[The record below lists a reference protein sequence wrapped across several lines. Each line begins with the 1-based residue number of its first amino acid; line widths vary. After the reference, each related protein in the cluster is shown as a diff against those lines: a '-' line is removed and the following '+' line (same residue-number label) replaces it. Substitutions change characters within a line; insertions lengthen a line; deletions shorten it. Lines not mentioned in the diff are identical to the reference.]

1 MSFAPRRQHDG
12 RRAGARQSETA
23 EVNVSVVSVSYR
35 SARVLI
41 DCLRS
46 IAGERSTPGVN
57 IRAVAVDNASGDY
70 PMLSQAVRENGWSS
84 WVELIPAPRNGGF
97 AYGNNL
103 GIRFA
108 LDSGAD
114 YVLLLNP
121 DTQVRPR
128 AIASLVAF
136 LESRPDVAIA
146 GPSFENADGTE
157 WPMAFRFPSLVSE
170 LSAALGIGIVTRL
183 LGNRTVARR
192 MSGAAQR
199 VDWVS
204 GAAMMIRA
212 PVFAR
217 IGGFDESYF
226 LYFEETDF
234 CFRAARAGLAT
245 WYFPASR
252 VMHIMGQ
259 STDVVIGGWRAPKR
273 LPGYWFESRRRYLAA
288 SLGVG
293 AAMAADLL
301 VLIAYP
307 IGYLKQMLLGRGRAM
322 VPHYLRD
329 VWRHSLLRQR
339 NRALAPLRTRL
350 AASGPN

>member
-1 MSFAPRRQHDG
+1 M
-12 RRAGARQSETA
+12 
-23 EVNVSVVSVSYR
+23 SVSYR
-35 SARVLI
+35 SARLQI

-57 IRAVAVDNASGDY
+57 IRAVVVDNASGDH
-70 PMLSQAVRENGWSS
+70 PDLSQAVHENGWSS
-84 WVELIPAPRNGGF
+84 WVELILAPRNGGF

-103 GIRFA
+103 GIRRA
-108 LDSGAD
+108 IESGAD
-114 YVLLLNP
+114 YLLLLNP

-136 LESRPDVAIA
+136 LESHPGIAIA
-146 GPSFENADGTE
+146 GPSFENADGAE

-170 LSAALGIGIVTRL
+170 LATALGMGLVTRL
-183 LGNRTVARR
+183 LGNRMVARR
-192 MSGAAQR
+192 MSGDPQR

-204 GAAMMIRA
+204 GAAMMIHAR
-212 PVFAR
+212 VFALM
-217 IGGFDESYF
+217 GGFDESYF

-234 CFRAARAGLAT
+234 CFRAARAGFAT
-245 WYFPASR
+245 WYVPASR

-259 STDVVIGGWRAPKR
+259 STDVVIEHGREPKR

-293 AAMAADLL
+293 GAMAADLL
-301 VLIAYP
+301 VLLAYP
-307 IGYLKQMLLGRGRAM
+307 VGYLKQTLLGRRRAM

-329 VWRHSLLRQR
+329 LWRYSVLRSR
-339 NRALAPLRTRL
+339 NRSLAPIRTCL
-350 AASGPN
+350 PGGPQTEVRPGSPLG

>member
-1 MSFAPRRQHDG
+1 M
-12 RRAGARQSETA
+12 
-23 EVNVSVVSVSYR
+23 SVSYR
-35 SARVLI
+35 SARLLI
-41 DCLRS
+41 DCLDS
-46 IAGERSTPGVN
+46 IAGERSTLGVS
-57 IRAVAVDNASGDY
+57 IRAVVIDNASGDH
-70 PMLSQAVRENGWSS
+70 PVLSQAVHDNGWSS
-84 WVELIPAPRNGGF
+84 WVELILAPRNGGF

-103 GIRFA
+103 GIRRA
-108 LDSGAD
+108 IDGGAD

-136 LESRPDVAIA
+136 LESHPDIAIA
-146 GPSFENADGTE
+146 GPSFENADGAE
-157 WPMAFRFPSLVSE
+157 WPIAFRFPSIVSE
-170 LSAALGIGIVTRL
+170 LSAALGIGLLTRL
-183 LGNRTVARR
+183 LGNRTVERR

-212 PVFAR
+212 RAFAL

-259 STDVVIGGWRAPKR
+259 STDVVIEGWREPKR
-273 LPGYWFESRRRYLAA
+273 LPGYWFESRRRYLAT

-301 VLIAYP
+301 VLLAYP
-307 IGYLKQMLLGRGRAM
+307 IGYLKQVLLGRKRAM
-322 VPHYLRD
+322 VPHYLGD
-329 VWRHSLLRQR
+329 IWRHSILHAR
-339 NRALAPLRTRL
+339 NRSVAPIRTCL
-350 AASGPN
+350 PAGESN